1 MSDALKV
8 KTPIF
13 ALALSIIFPGLGQLY
28 NGRAK
33 SGLGFILLGI
43 ITLLMIF
50 ILVGWVLYPLTCII
64 SAILAYRGANKA
76 NAQFRDQLARYQTQ
90 KP

>member
-1 MSDALKV
+1 MSDAIKV
-8 KTPIF
+8 KAPAF
-13 ALALSIIFPGLGQLY
+13 AFFLSILFPGLGQLY
-28 NGRAK
+28 AGRTR
-33 SGLGFILLGI
+33 SGFGFILLGI
-43 ITLLMIF
+43 ITLLSIW
-50 ILVGWVLYPLTCII
+50 ILIGWVLYPLTCII